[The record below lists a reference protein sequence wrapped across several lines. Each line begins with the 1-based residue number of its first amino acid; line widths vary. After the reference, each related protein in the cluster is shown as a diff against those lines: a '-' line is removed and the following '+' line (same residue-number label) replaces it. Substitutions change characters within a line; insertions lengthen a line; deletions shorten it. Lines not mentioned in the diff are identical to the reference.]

1 MIIIIAKDS
10 DRKELHECGDLLAWW
25 RTRMLEEQLY
35 EIPLDEGYHRD
46 DNIRTYSYQVALVV
60 GTLTLK

>member
-1 MIIIIAKDS
+1 
-10 DRKELHECGDLLAWW
+10 
-25 RTRMLEEQLY
+25 MLEEQLY

-60 GTLTLK
+60 GNLTLKWPCERFLFIIRII